1 MPTSMIADSGS
12 RSAAKQCPGTARYV
26 RLDVSLRIPLRH
38 RLVSEED
45 RSLEFLESA
54 PNFRFNCRS
63 DPEDVVGLA
72 PAPTAAT
79 TRSHDRRLT
88 DEAQIFAAVFD
99 ALHTS
104 LIMNQ

>member
-1 MPTSMIADSGS
+1 MCG
-12 RSAAKQCPGTARYV
+12 
-26 RLDVSLRIPLRH
+26 LDVSLRIPLRH

-72 PAPTAAT
+72 APTAAT

-104 LIMNQ
+104 LIINQ